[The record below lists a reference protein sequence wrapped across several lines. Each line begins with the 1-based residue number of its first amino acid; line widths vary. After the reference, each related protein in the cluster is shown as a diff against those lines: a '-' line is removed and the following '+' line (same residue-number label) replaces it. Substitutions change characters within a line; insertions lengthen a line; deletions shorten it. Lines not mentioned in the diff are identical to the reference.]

1 MVNKIVTLTEKVWRS
16 HIVLVT
22 NHVQH

>member
-1 MVNKIVTLTEKVWRS
+1 MKQLNS

-22 NHVQH
+22 NM

>member
-1 MVNKIVTLTEKVWRS
+1 MVNKNVTLTEKVWRS